1 MIDVLIIALIAV
13 LIIHMVIEDHQRK
26 TTIDY
31 LFTIYNELVF
41 VKTETKTIAK
51 KIEEI
56 NRKIVKD

>member
-1 MIDVLIIALIAV
+1 MIEVLIIALVAV
-13 LIIHMVIEDHQRK
+13 LVIIHMVVEDRRRK

-31 LFTIYNELVF
+31 LYAIYNELVF

-56 NRKIVKD
+56 NRKIVS